1 MKQLQPK
8 LRFYQYTDKWIS
20 NKISDRMDVFRGAS
34 PRPKGSP
41 KYYGGSIP
49 RLMIEDATRD
59 GKYTIPKIDTLT
71 QEGARKSR
79 FLPKGSP
86 VLSCSGTKV
95 GIPTILSVDACI
107 HDGWLGFKNF
117 SDVDS
122 EFLYYNFLK
131 LYDKI
136 QSSATTGGVFNNLT
150 TGIIKDYI
158 IFFPTLP
165 EQTKIASFLSTVDE
179 KITGLKKQLSLLESY
194 KKGVMQKIFSQE
206 LRFKDENGNEFPD
219 WEEKKIKEIMDERN
233 SQAPKSVNYPLMA
246 FIAKKGVTPKGDRYN
261 REFLVNDQENKK
273 YKKTEFGDFIYSS
286 NNLETGS
293 IGFNKYG
300 SATISPVYSI
310 FKINE
315 LADFRFLSDYLSRKE
330 FIYKMT
336 TYRQGVVYGQWRIH
350 ESDFLQIK
358 EYMPSVSE
366 QKKIASFLSA
376 IDEKIDKNEDQIR
389 KMELWKKGLLQQM
402 FV

>member
-1 MKQLQPK
+1 MTTRAL
-8 LRFYQYTDKWIS
+8 TS
-20 NKISDRMDVFRGAS
+20 
-34 PRPKGSP
+34 GS
-41 KYYGGSIP
+41 
-49 RLMIEDATRD
+49 L
-59 GKYTIPKIDTLT
+59 LN
-71 QEGARKSR
+71 Q
-79 FLPKGSP
+79 
-86 VLSCSGTKV
+86 V
-95 GIPTILSVDACI
+95 
-107 HDGWLGFKNF
+107 
-117 SDVDS
+117 
-122 EFLYYNFLK
+122 EFCWPEN
-131 LYDKI
+131 I
-136 QSSATTGGVFNNLT
+136 N
-150 TGIIKDYI
+150 
-158 IFFPTLP
+158 
-165 EQTKIASFLSTVDE
+165 EQTKIASFLSTVDQ
-179 KITGLKKQLSLLESY
+179 KISDLKKQLTLLERY

-273 YKKTEFGDFIYSS
+273 YKKTEYGDFIYSS

-293 IGFNKYG
+293 IGLNKYG